1 MGVDVEPLPANECF
15 EALFRAHARPLL
27 GYALRRVDRPEDAA
41 DVVAETMLVAWRRL
55 DEVPAG
61 GDARPWLFG
70 VARRVLANSQRGL
83 RRRDRLGERL
93 HTELGEQVAADHAAV
108 VETVLAVREALAGLD
123 ADDREVLLL
132 TTWEGLQPS
141 EIAVALDL
149 PGPTVRTRL
158 HRARRRLRQRL
169 AEAGVGADESDDDRA
184 DGGEHS
190 ALGGHVDHD
199 ERRLLVQETEDE
211 R

>member
-1 MGVDVEPLPANECF
+1 VDP
-15 EALFRAHARPLL
+15 
-27 GYALRRVDRPEDAA
+27 PEDAA
-41 DVVAETMLVAWRRL
+41 DVVADTMLVAWRRL
-55 DEVPAG
+55 DDVPAG

-70 VARRVLANSQRGL
+70 VARRALANSRRGV

-93 HTELGEQVAADHAAV
+93 RTELGQQVAAEHAAA
-108 VETVLAVREALAGLD
+108 VETDLAVREVLARLD
-123 ADDREVLLL
+123 VDDREVLLL

-149 PGPTVRTRL
+149 PAPTVRDPPPPGPPAPAPAAATSPTTN
-158 HRARRRLRQRL
+158 
-169 AEAGVGADESDDDRA
+169 GA

-211 R
+211 